1 MSSSILP
8 GLEGSKPLEID
19 SMGALVTVES
29 NASHSP
35 LASHSNIANVSST
48 INENTNVSE
57 GISCALSV
65 NPSLDIVNEQQ
76 IDPYLS
82 KLIDMKKR
90 GVTNAPTA
98 KVQDPILKT
107 CRKDDWDLWLD
118 SVTFAYNTSGHD
130 VLGVSPYGA
139 VFGRAPRLPLELEL
153 GMPLSNPVT
162 RNEYMQSLRSVFRDV
177 RQIAKQQLTKV
188 SKKRAGHKQG
198 TNTWRPFHE
207 GQTVML
213 RRPKMLEIR

>member
-1 MSSSILP
+1 MELITF
-8 GLEGSKPLEID
+8 EGSKPLETD

-29 NASHSP
+29 NASHMQP
-35 LASHSNIANVSST
+35 VASHSNIANVSST
-48 INENTNVSE
+48 INENTNISE

-107 CRKDDWDLWLD
+107 WY
-118 SVTFAYNTSGHD
+118 SHYS
-130 VLGVSPYGA
+130 
-139 VFGRAPRLPLELEL
+139 RLFLRDGLLVKGNFPL
-153 GMPLSNPVT
+153 
-162 RNEYMQSLRSVFRDV
+162 QSLCPRGRSVHCF
-177 RQIAKQQLTKV
+177 
-188 SKKRAGHKQG
+188 
-198 TNTWRPFHE
+198 
-207 GQTVML
+207 
-213 RRPKMLEIR
+213 